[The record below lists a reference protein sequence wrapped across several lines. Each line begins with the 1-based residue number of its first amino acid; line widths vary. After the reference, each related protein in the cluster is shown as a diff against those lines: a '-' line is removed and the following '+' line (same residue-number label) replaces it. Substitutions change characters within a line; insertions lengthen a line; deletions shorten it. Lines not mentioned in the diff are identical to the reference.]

1 MGTVVTGVTLPVT
14 SDFVTTMAVV
24 AAAAAVLVPLK
35 PEMGGPVARGMVPAA
50 GSTGSSTSGLWLSD
64 DPRRGSLCVVSGFVL
79 LLLLV
84 STSGLA
90 VAVVA
95 VVAVVVVVVVA
106 ALLLLLLLPTPP
118 LLGCWIDVSSF
129 TLLCVDLRR
138 LGVVLGVGTGFERL
152 IKPKFHISTQ
162 INIFT

>member
-1 MGTVVTGVTLPVT
+1 MTGVTLPVT

-95 VVAVVVVVVVA
+95 VVVVVVVVA
-106 ALLLLLLLPTPP
+106 ALLLLLLLLPTPP

>member
-95 VVAVVVVVVVA
+95 VVVAVVVVA
-106 ALLLLLLLPTPP
+106 ALLLLLLLLPTPP

>member
-95 VVAVVVVVVVA
+95 VVVVVVVVA
-106 ALLLLLLLPTPP
+106 ALLLLLLLLPTPP